1 MWINHA
7 RSRVALLISLLFAFG
22 LAPLFPESDFTV
34 GFTVG
39 FLCGALCPFVEVVL
53 GDQDAKTEG
62 MVWFFIFS
70 FFVGLSLLFT
80 SYNVKGMLLLS
91 YSAGAMASHLYLF
104 LNAKRRDV

>member
-7 RSRVALLISLLFAFG
+7 RGRVALLISLLFAFG
-22 LAPLFPESDFTV
+22 LAPLFPESD
-34 GFTVG
+34 FTVG

-62 MVWFFIFS
+62 MVWLFIFS

-80 SYNVKGMLLLS
+80 SYHTKGMVLLS
-91 YSAGAMASHLYLF
+91 YSTGAMASHLYLF
-104 LNAKRRDV
+104 LNAKRRDA